1 MVGRP
6 QYLDIPIPTPNG
18 AAPPPSAIVEEFVG
32 EVLNGKYTPTS
43 TPVATA
49 EQAPVQTADR
59 VHTAP
64 PSVNPPPRRAA
75 IPPFKMMDESGPN
88 TQLLAAIDKVYRVA
102 AAQIAFHEKE
112 AKKLRDALIPFASFQ
127 APAEGAPTAP
137 TAEAY
142 IQSLLEAAGQLERP
156 Q

>member
-18 AAPPPSAIVEEFVG
+18 AAPPTSQIIDQFVG
-32 EVLNGKYTPTS
+32 EVLTGAAAGATPAE
-43 TPVATA
+43 VAEKLA
-49 EQAPVQTADR
+49 EKAQ
-59 VHTAP
+59 TAP
-64 PSVNPPPRRAA
+64 PTVNPPTRRAA